1 MVDRGGILLD
11 AGLAWRNIWRNT
23 RRSVLFLLAVTVGLF
38 GLLAS
43 LGLMNGFSAQMVESA
58 LGTHIPDV
66 QVNRAG
72 FHTNPV
78 LEHTITRPDRIRT
91 VLDSV
96 EGVRAWAPRV
106 LVQGMAQSSE
116 GSEPVQVVGID
127 PARERSITV
136 IADRVMAGS
145 YLDAAEGA
153 GVLVGERLSRRL
165 GLEMGQRLVLLAQSR
180 EGDLATAA
188 FPITGL
194 FRTASPDFDRRM
206 VYLGIEDARAMFD
219 LEEGVSQFAL
229 RAAEGITPP
238 RLAGRLRQALPGERF
253 EVLPWGEV
261 VPALLRS
268 VELWNLFTYIFFAI
282 VFVAMVFGIMNTMTM
297 AVFERIREFGVMT
310 AMGTRPGHL
319 FRMVLLEAAQLG
331 LLGVAAGYAATG
343 VFMLWLGTT
352 GLDLSVFSDALASLG
367 AGSVTYPV
375 LPLRDWVLSGL
386 MALFFALLSAVLPA
400 LKAARF
406 EPVEALRHVG

>member
-1 MVDRGGILLD
+1 MVERGGLFLD

-23 RRSVLFLLAVTVGLF
+23 RRSVLFLLAVAVGLF

-43 LGLMNGFSAQMVESA
+43 LGLMNGLSTQMVESA

-78 LEHTITRPDRIRT
+78 LEHTITRPSGIRA
-91 VLDSV
+91 VLDTL

-127 PARERSITV
+127 PGRERRITV
-136 IADRVMAGS
+136 IAGRVRAGAYPDS
-145 YLDAAEGA
+145 VVGA
-153 GVLVGERLSRRL
+153 GALIGEELARRL
-165 GLEMGQRLVLLAQSR
+165 GLELGQRLVLLGQSR
-180 EGDLATAA
+180 GGDLAAAA

-194 FRTASPDFDRRM
+194 YRTHSPDLDRSM

-219 LEEGVSQFAL
+219 LQEGVSQFAL
-229 RAAEGITPP
+229 RTADGLSPA
-238 RLAGRLRQALPGERF
+238 RLAARLRETLPVGEL

-268 VELWNLFTYIFFAI
+268 VEIWNLFTYIFFAI